1 MRVNIIF
8 VLVEA
13 AVPENV
19 GFAARAI
26 KTMGFREMRF
36 VNACDHLSKG
46 ARTTGYG
53 SHDILEQAITYTS
66 LHDALKGI
74 DLSIG
79 TTAKKRISRHDLYT
93 LNQLSELISKK
104 SGTLHSIAIVFGSE
118 EHGLTKEQLEL
129 CDLVSSV
136 PLAVKYPSLNLAQ
149 AILIYAYELSS
160 INIQQEPAILEDIGL
175 TEQKAVKEKAI
186 EILVRLEVPRQPSL
200 YQRLKDRLMSAGT
213 EDIRL
218 MLSLIKYIEKR
229 L

>member
-1 MRVNIIF
+1 M
-8 VLVEA
+8 LVES

-26 KTMGFREMRF
+26 KTMGFGEMRL

-53 SHDILEQAITYTS
+53 SHDILEKATAYSSIPE
-66 LHDALKGI
+66 ALIDI

-79 TTAKKRISRHDLYT
+79 TSAKKRISRHDLYNV
-93 LNQLSELISKK
+93 NQLGDLIETKQGALNSV
-104 SGTLHSIAIVFGSE
+104 AIVFGSE

-136 PLAVKYPSLNLAQ
+136 PLAIKYPSLNLAQ
-149 AILIYAYELSS
+149 AVLIYAYELSS
-160 INIQQEPAILEDIGL
+160 LDIQLGSSSVNEAGL
-175 TEQKAVKEKAI
+175 TEQKAVKEKAV
-186 EILVRLEVPRQPSL
+186 ELLDRLEVSKQPSL
-200 YQRLKDRLMSAGT
+200 YQRLKDRLMTAGT

-218 MLSLIKYIEKR
+218 MLSLMKYIEKR